1 MSKLRFVVSQ
11 NCDKMKKS
19 VQFDKPTAASK
30 KEEKKLEKELK
41 RIAKE
46 ENQLRDHLIRE
57 KNFSKE
63 SNLRGWAD
71 WESWCKGVKIDE
83 LRNDL
88 TAVSQ
93 SVSQLIDR
101 TNHTVKTIQMHR
113 VHAEEQ
119 YLRNFQNHSELI
131 DYVMGKLMRRNY
143 FVIQTYQNIFF

>member
-1 MSKLRFVVSQ
+1 
-11 NCDKMKKS
+11 MKKS
-19 VQFDKPTAASK
+19 VQFDKPTAAK

-57 KNFSKE
+57 KNFNKE
-63 SNLRGWAD
+63 SNIRGWTD
-71 WESWCKGVKIDE
+71 WKSWCKGVKIEE
-83 LRNDL
+83 LQNDL

-113 VHAEEQ
+113 IHAEEQ
-119 YLRNFQNHSELI
+119 YVRIFQNHSALI
-131 DYVMGKLMRRNY
+131 NYVMGMLMKNCCLT
-143 FVIQTYQNIFF
+143 F